1 MDKSYDHL
9 SMRLN
14 RATSGHGTPAI
25 KSNGKVFVTS
35 TALRSRDNNDPQKV
49 EANKTKYRVCFE
61 IANFMAALKLQ
72 ILQEITVLYKG
83 KRVKNKRQTQ
93 TYRQTDRKTDTD
105 LPGEN
110 QANK

>member
-35 TALRSRDNNDPQKV
+35 TALRSRDSKRFRV
-49 EANKTKYRVCFE
+49 FEKY
-61 IANFMAALKLQ
+61 KQ
-72 ILQEITVLYKG
+72 
-83 KRVKNKRQTQ
+83 
-93 TYRQTDRKTDTD
+93 
-105 LPGEN
+105 
-110 QANK
+110 